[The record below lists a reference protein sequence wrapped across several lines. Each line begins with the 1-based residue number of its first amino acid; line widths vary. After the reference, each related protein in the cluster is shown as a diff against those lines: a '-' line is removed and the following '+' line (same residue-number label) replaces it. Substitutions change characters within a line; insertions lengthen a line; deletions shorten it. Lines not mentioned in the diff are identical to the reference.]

1 MEIKINKEVRS
12 YTESIFFGL
21 SPRQFIYSIIACLVA
36 VIIYFLT
43 IDTLGM
49 ETTSWLCI
57 LGAVPFASIGF
68 ITYQSMTMEKIIL
81 EFFKSILLKRTE
93 LIDKP
98 INLYYELA
106 KPIIEKSKKEEL
118 KRNAKKFIKIQKT
131 KQGKD

>member
-21 SPRQFIYSIIACLVA
+21 SPRQFIYSILACLVA
-36 VIIYFLT
+36 VIIYYLT

-49 ETTSWLCI
+49 ETTSWLCM

-68 ITYQSMTMEKIIL
+68 ITYQSMTMEKIVL

-93 LIDKP
+93 LLDKP

-106 KPIIEKSKKEEL
+106 KPIIERSKKEEL

>member
-21 SPRQFIYSIIACLVA
+21 SPRQFIYSILACLVA
-36 VIIYFLT
+36 VVIYFLT

-57 LGAVPFASIGF
+57 LGAAPFASIGF
-68 ITYQSMTMEKIIL
+68 ITYQSMTMEKIVL
-81 EFFKSILLKRTE
+81 EFFKSVLLKHTE

-131 KQGKD
+131 KQGKV

>member
-1 MEIKINKEVRS
+1 MEIKINKEIRS

-21 SPRQFIYSIIACLVA
+21 SPRQFIYSILACLVA

-49 ETTSWLCI
+49 ETTSWLCM
-57 LGAVPFASIGF
+57 LGAAPFASIGF
-68 ITYQSMTMEKIIL
+68 ITYQSMTMEKIVL
-81 EFFKSILLKRTE
+81 EFFKSLLLKRTE

-131 KQGKD
+131 EQGKD

>member
-21 SPRQFIYSIIACLVA
+21 SPRQFIYSILACLVA
-36 VIIYFLT
+36 VVIYFLT

-49 ETTSWLCI
+49 ETTSWLCM
-57 LGAVPFASIGF
+57 LGAAPFASIGF
-68 ITYQSMTMEKIIL
+68 ITYQSMTMEKIVL

-106 KPIIEKSKKEEL
+106 KPIIEKSKILLLYLHCSKL
-118 KRNAKKFIKIQKT
+118 HNLQKP
-131 KQGKD
+131 

>member
-21 SPRQFIYSIIACLVA
+21 SPRQFIYSILACLVA

-49 ETTSWLCI
+49 ETTSWLCM
-57 LGAVPFASIGF
+57 LGAAPFASIGF
-68 ITYQSMTMEKIIL
+68 ITYQSMTMEKIVL
-81 EFFKSILLKRTE
+81 EFFKSLLLKRTE

-118 KRNAKKFIKIQKT
+118 KRNATKFIKIQKT
-131 KQGKD
+131 EQGKD

>member
-21 SPRQFIYSIIACLVA
+21 SPRQFIYSILACLVA
-36 VIIYFLT
+36 VSIYFLT

-49 ETTSWLCI
+49 ETTSWLCM
-57 LGAVPFASIGF
+57 LGVAPFASIGF
-68 ITYQSMTMEKIIL
+68 ITYQSMTMEKIVI
-81 EFFKSILLKRTE
+81 EFFKSILLKKTE

-118 KRNAKKFIKIQKT
+118 KRNAKKFIKI
-131 KQGKD
+131 

>member
-21 SPRQFIYSIIACLVA
+21 SPRQFIYSILACLVA

-49 ETTSWLCI
+49 ETTSWLCM
-57 LGAVPFASIGF
+57 LGAAPFASIGF
-68 ITYQSMTMEKIIL
+68 ITYQSMTMEKIVL
-81 EFFKSILLKRTE
+81 EFFKSLLLKRTE

-98 INLYYELA
+98 INLYYKLA

-131 KQGKD
+131 EQGKD

>member
-21 SPRQFIYSIIACLVA
+21 SPRQFIYSILACLVA

-49 ETTSWLCI
+49 ETTSWLCM
-57 LGAVPFASIGF
+57 LGAAPFASIGF
-68 ITYQSMTMEKIIL
+68 ITYQSMTMEKIVL
-81 EFFKSILLKRTE
+81 ELFKSLLLKRTE

-131 KQGKD
+131 EQGKD

>member
-21 SPRQFIYSIIACLVA
+21 SPRQLIYSILACLVD

-49 ETTSWLCI
+49 ETTSWLCM
-57 LGAVPFASIGF
+57 LGAAPFASIGF
-68 ITYQSMTMEKIIL
+68 ITYQSMTMEKIVL
-81 EFFKSILLKRTE
+81 EFFKSLLLKRTE

-131 KQGKD
+131 EQGKD

>member
-21 SPRQFIYSIIACLVA
+21 SPRQFIYSILACLVA
-36 VIIYFLT
+36 LIIYFLT

-49 ETTSWLCI
+49 ETTSWLCM
-57 LGAVPFASIGF
+57 LGAAPFASIGF
-68 ITYQSMTMEKIIL
+68 ITYQSMTMEKIVI
-81 EFFKSILLKRTE
+81 EFIKSILLKRTE

-131 KQGKD
+131 EQGKD

>member
-21 SPRQFIYSIIACLVA
+21 SPRQFIYSILACLIA

-49 ETTSWLCI
+49 ETTSWLCM
-57 LGAVPFASIGF
+57 LGAAPFASIGF
-68 ITYQSMTMEKIIL
+68 ITYQSMTMEKIVL
-81 EFFKSILLKRTE
+81 EFFKSLLLKRTE

-131 KQGKD
+131 KQRKV

>member
-21 SPRQFIYSIIACLVA
+21 SPRQFIYSILACLVA

-49 ETTSWLCI
+49 ETTSWLCM
-57 LGAVPFASIGF
+57 LGAAPFASIGF
-68 ITYQSMTMEKIIL
+68 ITYQSMTMEKIVL
-81 EFFKSILLKRTE
+81 EFFKSLLLKRTE

-106 KPIIEKSKKEEL
+106 KPIIERSKKEEL

-131 KQGKD
+131 EQGKD

>member
-12 YTESIFFGL
+12 YTENIFFGL
-21 SPRQFIYSIIACLVA
+21 SPRQFIYSILACLVA

-49 ETTSWLCI
+49 ETTSWLCM
-57 LGAVPFASIGF
+57 LGAAPFASIGF
-68 ITYQSMTMEKIIL
+68 ITYQSMTMEKIVL
-81 EFFKSILLKRTE
+81 EFFKSLLLKRTE

-106 KPIIEKSKKEEL
+106 KPIIEKSKKEGL

-131 KQGKD
+131 KQGKV

>member
-21 SPRQFIYSIIACLVA
+21 SPRQFIYSILACLVA
-36 VIIYFLT
+36 VSIYFLT

-49 ETTSWLCI
+49 ETTSWLCM
-57 LGAVPFASIGF
+57 LGAAPFASIGF
-68 ITYQSMTMEKIIL
+68 ITYQSMTMEKIVI
-81 EFFKSILLKRTE
+81 EFFKSILLKKTE

-118 KRNAKKFIKIQKT
+118 KRNAKKFIKI
-131 KQGKD
+131 

>member
-21 SPRQFIYSIIACLVA
+21 SPRQFIYSILACLVA

-43 IDTLGM
+43 M
-49 ETTSWLCI
+49 ETTSWLCM
-57 LGAVPFASIGF
+57 LGAAPFASIGF
-68 ITYQSMTMEKIIL
+68 ITYQSMTMEKIVL
-81 EFFKSILLKRTE
+81 EFFKSLLLKRTE

-131 KQGKD
+131 EQGKD

>member
-21 SPRQFIYSIIACLVA
+21 SPRQFIYSILACLVA

-49 ETTSWLCI
+49 ETTSWLCM
-57 LGAVPFASIGF
+57 LGAAPFASIGF
-68 ITYQSMTMEKIIL
+68 ITYQSMTMEKTVL
-81 EFFKSILLKRTE
+81 EFFKSLLLKRTE

-131 KQGKD
+131 EQGKD

>member
-21 SPRQFIYSIIACLVA
+21 SPRQFIYSILACLVA

-49 ETTSWLCI
+49 ETTSWLCM
-57 LGAVPFASIGF
+57 LGAAPFASIGF
-68 ITYQSMTMEKIIL
+68 ITYQSMTMEKIVL
-81 EFFKSILLKRTE
+81 EFFKSLLLKRTE

-106 KPIIEKSKKEEL
+106 KTIIEKSKKEEL

-131 KQGKD
+131 EQGKD